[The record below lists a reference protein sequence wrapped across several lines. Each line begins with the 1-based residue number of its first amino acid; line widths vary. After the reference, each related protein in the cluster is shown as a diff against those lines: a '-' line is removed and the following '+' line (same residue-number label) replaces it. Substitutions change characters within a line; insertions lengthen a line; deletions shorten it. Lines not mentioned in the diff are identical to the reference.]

1 MPAATAKLTK
11 VEKEL
16 YRHHVATEVFTRLKE
31 RYPDAYCALNA
42 RNPFELL
49 CATILSAQCTDAR
62 VNMVTPALFEAY
74 PDAAA
79 LAEADVADVE
89 RLVHS
94 TGFYRNKARNLVAMA
109 QALMAEHGG
118 VVPRSMEELHVLPG
132 VGRKTAN
139 VILGNAYG
147 IQAGITV
154 DTHVTRI
161 CNLLGLT
168 THQDAV
174 KIEYD
179 LLPLFPQ
186 EEWAMVT
193 HVLIYLGRDVC
204 IARRPE
210 CGRCPLADLCP
221 SARLAA

>member
-1 MPAATAKLTK
+1 M
-11 VEKEL
+11 
-16 YRHHVATEVFTRLKE
+16 
-31 RYPDAYCALNA
+31 DA
-42 RNPFELL
+42 
-49 CATILSAQCTDAR
+49 
-62 VNMVTPALFEAY
+62 
-74 PDAAA
+74 
-79 LAEADVADVE
+79 
-89 RLVHS
+89 
-94 TGFYRNKARNLVAMA
+94 
-109 QALMAEHGG
+109 
-118 VVPRSMEELHVLPG
+118 LHVLPG

-168 THQDAV
+168 KHQDAV
-174 KIEYD
+174 KIEFD
-179 LLPLFPQ
+179 LMPLFPQ
-186 EEWAMVT
+186 DEWAMVT